1 MTVHEV
7 KNLSEFRD
15 TLEKNKV
22 VLVDFWAPWCGPCR
36 FISPVVEKL
45 SEAAESIYFIKV
57 NVDEAEDVSH
67 EYGIRAMPTFMLFK
81 DGEKADEVVGADP
94 RKLEILVNEYTD

>member
-1 MTVHEV
+1 MTVHVV
-7 KNLSEFRD
+7 KNLNEFRD
-15 TLEKNKV
+15 ALEKNPT

-36 FISPVVEKL
+36 FISPVVEKF
-45 SEAAESIYFIKV
+45 SESVESIHFIKV
-57 NVDEAEDVSH
+57 DVDEAEDISQ

-94 RKLEILVNEYTD
+94 GKLERLIAEHS

>member
-7 KNLSEFRD
+7 NSLSEFREV
-15 TLEKNKV
+15 LKNNKV
-22 VLVDFWAPWCGPCR
+22 VLADFWAPWCGPCR
-36 FISPVVEKL
+36 FISPVVEKI
-45 SEAAESIYFIKV
+45 SESVDSIHFIKV
-57 NVDEAEDVSH
+57 NVDEAEDVSQ

-94 RKLEILVNEYTD
+94 SKLERLIQEYKS